1 MKKIIISD
9 VTLRDGNHAVNHSI
23 NLNVVKQYCQFAE
36 KAKLSV
42 IEVGHGNGIGASSL
56 SIGRSAVPDKKI
68 FKTARKFLKKTKLS
82 IHSIPGFSTIE
93 DLKLAIDEGVDI
105 FRIGCNSTE
114 IDIIEKQ
121 VNFCKKNNVEA
132 WGVLMMFH
140 LILNNKEYIKKI
152 NYLKTLGLKT
162 VIIMDSAGCLLPSE
176 VKKIFLELKKFK
188 INFGFH
194 AHNNLGN
201 AIWNTIEAYEGGAN
215 ILDVSLRGF
224 GAGAGNAQMEI
235 LLTILKKMYK
245 KNFKVFDLSQIYEM
259 SDNFKKILDK
269 NNIKYNNSF
278 SEPMNILSANY
289 GLFSGFA
296 SHVNNFSKIYD
307 VNKLK
312 AFEAIGSKKLVAGQ
326 EDLIMNIIF
335 NLSNKATL
343 KSKNSKKIL

>member
-23 NLNVVKQYCQFAE
+23 NLNIIKKYCQFAE

-56 SIGRSAVPDKKI
+56 SIGRSTVSDKKI
-68 FKTARKFLKKTKLS
+68 LRTARKFLKKTKLS
-82 IHSIPGFSTIE
+82 IHSIPGFSTTN

-121 VNFCKKNNVEA
+121 VNFCKKNNVEV

-140 LILNNKEYIKKI
+140 LIMNNKEYIKKI
-152 NYLKTLGLKT
+152 NFLKTLGLKT

-176 VKKIFLELKKFK
+176 VKKIFLELKKIK
-188 INFGFH
+188 INIGFH

-201 AIWNTIEAYEGGAN
+201 AIWNTIEAYKGGAN

-235 LLTILKKMYK
+235 LLTILKRMYK
-245 KNFKVFDLSQIYEM
+245 KTFKIFDINQIYEM
-259 SDNFKKILDK
+259 SENFKKILDK
-269 NNIKYNNSF
+269 NNIKNMNSF

-296 SHVNNFSKIYD
+296 SHVNNFSKIFGI
-307 VNKLK
+307 NKLE

-326 EDLIMNIIF
+326 EDLIMNIMF
-335 NLSNKATL
+335 NLSNK
-343 KSKNSKKIL
+343 NNNIKILKY

>member
-23 NLNVVKQYCQFAE
+23 NLNIIKQYCQFAE

-56 SIGRSAVPDKKI
+56 SIGRSAFPDKKI
-68 FKTARKFLKKTKLS
+68 LKTARKFLKKTKLS
-82 IHSIPGFSTIE
+82 IHSIPGFSTIS
-93 DLKLAIDEGVDI
+93 DLQLAIDEGVDI

-121 VNFCKKNNVEA
+121 VNFCKNNKVEV

-140 LILNNKEYIKKI
+140 LIMNNKEYIKKI
-152 NYLKTLGLKT
+152 NFLKSLGLKT

-176 VKKIFLELKKFK
+176 VKKIFFDLKKIK

-224 GAGAGNAQMEI
+224 GAGAGNTQMEI
-235 LLTILKKMYK
+235 LLTILKKIYK
-245 KNFKVFDLSQIYEM
+245 KNFKSFDLSQVYEM
-259 SDNFKKILDK
+259 AENFKKILDK
-269 NNIKYNNSF
+269 NKIKYNNSF

-296 SHVNNFSKIYD
+296 SHVNNFSKIFGI
-307 VNKLK
+307 NKLK

-326 EDLIMNIIF
+326 EDLIMNIMF
-335 NLSNKATL
+335 NLSK
-343 KSKNSKKIL
+343 KNNNIKI

>member
-23 NLNVVKQYCQFAE
+23 NLNIIEKYCQFAE

-42 IEVGHGNGIGASSL
+42 VEVGHGNGIGASSL
-56 SIGRSAVPDKKI
+56 SIGRSVVSDKKI
-68 FKTARKFLKKTKLS
+68 LKTARKFLKKTKLS
-82 IHSIPGFSTIE
+82 IHSIPGFSTIN

-121 VNFCKKNNVEA
+121 VNFCKKNNVEV
-132 WGVLMMFH
+132 WGILMMFH
-140 LILNNKEYIKKI
+140 LIMNNKEYIKKI
-152 NYLKTLGLKT
+152 NFLKTLGLKT

-176 VKKIFLELKKFK
+176 VKKIFLELKKIK
-188 INFGFH
+188 INIGFH

-201 AIWNTIEAYEGGAN
+201 AIWNTIEAYKGGAN

-235 LLTILKKMYK
+235 LLTILKRMYK
-245 KNFKVFDLSQIYEM
+245 KTFKIFDINQIYEM
-259 SDNFKKILDK
+259 SENFKKILAK
-269 NNIKYNNSF
+269 NNIKYMNSF

-296 SHVNNFSKIYD
+296 SHVNNFSKIFGI
-307 VNKLK
+307 NKLE

-326 EDLIMNIIF
+326 EDLIMNIMF
-335 NLSNKATL
+335 NLSNK
-343 KSKNSKKIL
+343 NNNIKI

>member
-9 VTLRDGNHAVNHSI
+9 VTLRDGNHAVNHAI
-23 NLNVVKQYCQFAE
+23 NLNIIKQYCKFAE
-36 KAKLSV
+36 KAQLSV

-56 SIGRSAVPDKKI
+56 SIGRSVVSDKKI
-68 FKTARKFLKKTKLS
+68 LKTARKFLKKTKLS
-82 IHSIPGFSTIE
+82 VHSIPGFSTIN
-93 DLKLAIDEGVDI
+93 DLRLAIDEGVDI

-121 VNFCKKNNVEA
+121 VNFCKKKNVEV

-140 LILNNKEYIKKI
+140 MIMNNKEYIKKI
-152 NYLKTLGLKT
+152 KFLKTLGLKT

-176 VKKIFLELKKFK
+176 VKKIFSELKKIK
-188 INFGFH
+188 VNLGFH

-201 AIWNTIEAYEGGAN
+201 AIWNSIEAYKGGAN

-245 KNFKVFDLSQIYEM
+245 KNFEKFDMNRIHHM
-259 SDNFKKILDK
+259 SENFRKILDK
-269 NNIKYNNSF
+269 NSIKNVNSF

-296 SHVNNFSKIYD
+296 SHVNNFSKIFR

-312 AFEAIGSKKLVAGQ
+312 SFEAIGSKKLVAGQ
-326 EDLIMNIIF
+326 EDLIMNIMF
-335 NLSNKATL
+335 NLS
-343 KSKNSKKIL
+343 SKKNNIKVQ

>member
-9 VTLRDGNHAVNHSI
+9 VTLRDGNHAVNHAI
-23 NLNVVKQYCQFAE
+23 NLNIIKQYCKFAE

-56 SIGRSAVPDKKI
+56 SVGRSVVSDKKI
-68 FKTARKFLKKTKLS
+68 LKTARKFLKKTKLS
-82 IHSIPGFSTIE
+82 VHSIPGFSTIN
-93 DLKLAIDEGVDI
+93 DLRLAIDEGVDI

-121 VNFCKKNNVEA
+121 VNFCKKNNVEV

-140 LILNNKEYIKKI
+140 MIIDNKEYIKKTKF
-152 NYLKTLGLKT
+152 LKALGLKT

-176 VKKIFLELKKFK
+176 VKKIFLELKKIK
-188 INFGFH
+188 VNLGFH

-201 AIWNTIEAYEGGAN
+201 AIWNSIEAYKGGAN

-245 KNFKVFDLSQIYEM
+245 KNFEKFEMNQIYHM
-259 SDNFKKILDK
+259 SENFKKILDK
-269 NNIKYNNSF
+269 NSIKNVNSF
-278 SEPMNILSANY
+278 SEPMHILSANY

-296 SHVNNFSKIYD
+296 SHVNNFSKIFR

-312 AFEAIGSKKLVAGQ
+312 SFEVIGSKKLVAGQ
-326 EDLIMNIIF
+326 EDLIMNIMF
-335 NLSNKATL
+335 NLS
-343 KSKNSKKIL
+343 SKKNNIKVQ